1 LIYLIVKTITMSDM
15 NAREFN
21 IKEYLPHVFLF
32 NSLSDEDLSEIA
44 KVCSII
50 RPKKNTLVF
59 NQDCLADYFY
69 VVVIGKISIFRV
81 NKHGEEQVIH
91 IHTDNEVVAEAAIFD
106 RMKYPASCKTIKD
119 STLVKIPR
127 IALINLI
134 MKRPETS
141 LKIMSAYAMRLREF
155 VSKVEYLSIVDVKQR
170 ILRYF
175 IKNKTIF
182 QGKFIVELH
191 MTKKEFSQ
199 ILGTVPETLSR
210 NLGKLKKDK
219 IIKETKN
226 HFEIISMEKINNL
239 IGD

>member
-1 LIYLIVKTITMSDM
+1 MT
-15 NAREFN
+15 AREFN

-32 NSLSDEDLSEIA
+32 NSLNAEDILAIA
-44 KVCSII
+44 QVCALI
-50 RPKKNTLVF
+50 RPKKNTLIF
-59 NQDCLADYFY
+59 NQDTPADYFY

-81 NKHGEEQVIH
+81 NKHGQEQVIH

-106 RMKYPASCKTIKD
+106 RLKYPASCKTIKD

-127 IALINLI
+127 SALINLI
-134 MKRPETS
+134 MTRPETA
-141 LKIMSAYAMRLREF
+141 LKMMSAYSMRLREF
-155 VSKVEYLSIVDVKQR
+155 VSKVEYLTIVDVKQR

-175 IKNKTIF
+175 FKNKMLV
-182 QGKFIVELH
+182 QGKFVVELN
-191 MTKKEFSQ
+191 MTKKELAQ

-219 IIKETKN
+219 LIKENQN
-226 HFEIISMEKINNL
+226 HFEIIAMDKIHDL

>member
-1 LIYLIVKTITMSDM
+1 MFDMST
-15 NAREFN
+15 REFN
-21 IKEYLPHVFLF
+21 IKEYLPHIFLF
-32 NSLSDEDLSEIA
+32 NSLNEEDILAIA
-44 KVCSII
+44 QVCSVI
-50 RPKKNTLVF
+50 RPKKNTLIF
-59 NQDCLADYFY
+59 NQDTPADYFY

-106 RMKYPASCKTIKD
+106 RLKYPASCKTIKD

-127 IALINLI
+127 LALINLI
-134 MKRPETS
+134 MTRPETS
-141 LKIMSAYAMRLREF
+141 LKIMSAYSMRLREF

-175 IKNKTIF
+175 LKNKTLV

-191 MTKKEFSQ
+191 MTKKEFAQ

-219 IIKETKN
+219 IIKETPN
-226 HFEIISMEKINNL
+226 HFEIISVEKINDL
-239 IGD
+239 IGN